1 MTNGLDDMLLK
12 SVKSAH
18 SKYKKLT
25 GGYGLWHAPESFVQM
40 VMAQQ
45 IATTGKIFVYPE
57 CTPGGIERDA
67 SRIVRP
73 GPRPKFRQQQRFD
86 LVVWW
91 KKDDRPRALVELK
104 LTYASMDGI
113 MKDAAKLL
121 EYRKEAER
129 HAGLRHGYLVAY
141 NSAYRN
147 INHGKERQGA
157 KTIADRFENVTDKL
171 KKEFALVDSYISRE
185 ETFSEGYRHS
195 YGVAVWR
202 MNYENAD

>member
-1 MTNGLDDMLLK
+1 MENRLDTVLLE

-18 SKYKKLT
+18 TKYKKLT

-40 VMAQQ
+40 VMAQK
-45 IATTGKIFVYPE
+45 IATMGKICVYPE

-67 SRIVRP
+67 ARIVKP
-73 GPRPKFRQQQRFD
+73 GPPPKFQQQQRFD

-91 KKDDRPRALVELK
+91 KNEARPRALVELK
-104 LTYASMDGI
+104 LTYASMDGVL
-113 MKDAAKLL
+113 KDAKKLL

-157 KTIADRFENVTDKL
+157 KTITDRFENVTDKL
-171 KKEFALVDSYISRE
+171 QKEFDLVGSYISHEQKFNERH
-185 ETFSEGYRHS
+185 RHS

-202 MNYENAD
+202 MNYLNAG